1 MRIPRRVVLASAGTI
16 AVALIGLLLIGVGP
30 TSRPAEAIPFLQ
42 IEAAHAEHQP
52 VLDGTEP
59 IYVLLIGSDARP
71 GEAVDGVR
79 ADSIHV
85 VSFNPATGR
94 SAILGFPRD
103 SWVPIPGYGTSKING
118 AMTQG
123 GPELLVQT
131 IEELTGIT
139 IDYWALTW
147 FEGFI
152 QVIND
157 IGGLTFD
164 VPFATSDP
172 YYSRAEFQPGVQ
184 TLNGVQALA
193 WARNRHGLP
202 SGDFGRSENQGR
214 LMVAALAQ
222 LKEQAGQ
229 DLGALLT
236 YIGAGLRST
245 QSALPFDQILR
256 LAFAAIS
263 VDPATIQNVVV
274 PGYAAMEGET
284 SIVRLDESAPTL
296 YADMADDG
304 IFEDANVPES
314 PNASLLD

>member
-1 MRIPRRVVLASAGTI
+1 MTRVRGAG
-16 AVALIGLLLIGVGP
+16 AVAAAIAMALVGLVLVTVGP
-30 TSRPAEAIPFLQ
+30 SRRDAQALPFLQ
-42 IEAAHAEHQP
+42 IEAAHAEHVP
-52 VLDGTEP
+52 ALDGTEP
-59 IYVLLIGSDARP
+59 IFVLLIGSDARP
-71 GEAVDGVR
+71 GEAIDGVR
-79 ADSIHV
+79 ADSIHI
-85 VSFNPATGR
+85 VSFNPTTKR
-94 SAILGFPRD
+94 STILGFPRD

-118 AMTQG
+118 AMTVG
-123 GPELLVQT
+123 GPDLLVQT
-131 IEELTGIT
+131 IEELTGVT

-152 QVIND
+152 QLIND
-157 IGGLTFD
+157 IGGLEFD

-172 YYSRAEFQPGVQ
+172 YYSFADFQPGIQ
-184 TLNGVQALA
+184 KLNGVQALQ

-222 LKEQAGQ
+222 LRENAGK

-236 YIGAGLRST
+236 YIAAGLRST
-245 QSALPFDQILR
+245 RSALPFDQILG

-274 PGYAAMEGET
+274 PGFSAMEGET

-296 YADMADDG
+296 FADFADDG
-304 IFEDANVPES
+304 ALEDANVPES

>member
-1 MRIPRRVVLASAGTI
+1 MGIRRSGALAVTGVI
-16 AVALIGLLLIGVGP
+16 AMALIGIVLVTVGP
-30 TSRPAEAIPFLQ
+30 GSRPAEALPFLQ

-52 VLDGTEP
+52 ALDGTEP
-59 IYVLLIGSDARP
+59 IFVLLIGSDARP

-85 VSFNPATGR
+85 VSFNPVTKR
-94 SAILGFPRD
+94 SSILGFPRD
-103 SWVPIPGYGTSKING
+103 SWVPIPGYGTTKING
-118 AMTQG
+118 AMAEG
-123 GPELLVQT
+123 GPDLLVQT
-131 IEELTGIT
+131 IEELTGVT

-147 FEGFI
+147 FEGFT
-152 QVIND
+152 QLIND

-164 VPFATSDP
+164 VPFATSDIG
-172 YYSRAEFQPGVQ
+172 YSYADFQPGVQ
-184 TLNGVQALA
+184 KLNGVQALQ

-222 LKEQAGQ
+222 LRENAGE

-236 YIGAGLRST
+236 YIAAGLRST
-245 QSALPFDQILR
+245 QSALPFDEILR

-263 VDPATIQNVVV
+263 VDPATVQNVVV
-274 PGYAAMEGET
+274 PGYATMEGET
-284 SIVRLDESAPTL
+284 SIVRLDDSAPTL
-296 YADMADDG
+296 YADFIDDG
-304 IFEDANVPES
+304 VLEEANVPES